1 MGTRNLKRLFDPK
14 SIAVIGASNR
24 KGSVGY
30 ILLHNLISA
39 EYEGVVYPVSMSS
52 QAIQGIHAYSS
63 IAQVPRKVDLAVI
76 AVPAKN
82 VPDAMREC
90 GEAGVGGAVIVSSGF
105 REAGEAGR
113 RLEQEVCEIAK
124 AYGVRILGPNCLGY
138 IRPAYHLNVTFSDV
152 IPPAGRVAFFSQSGA
167 LGTAILDWAAAN
179 DVGFSAFVSVG
190 SMADVDFGDLI
201 DFFGADQYTSSIILY
216 IESITDARK
225 FMSAARHFAKSKPI
239 IVVKSGRTARSALA
253 AASHTGAIAGDDTLY
268 SAVFR
273 RAGVVRVDKV
283 EDLFDASE
291 ALSRVSSPRGPRL
304 GIVTN
309 AGGPGVMACDRLFH
323 LGGELAELTPET
335 DEKLKALLPDYTARS
350 NPVDIAGDADAA
362 RFANATQAVI
372 DDPNCDGVLAILT
385 PQAMSQPT
393 ATAEAL
399 VRVAQSHQLKPLL
412 TSFMGQTKVEDA
424 IKILHSARIP
434 CFNAPEDAVNAYL
447 YMWQYTKNLANLYE
461 TPADIL
467 PQFEPDRDT
476 VKKTFLEVARQ
487 DRSVLTEPEADS
499 VIQAYQIPVVR
510 TMVATTEEE
519 CVAAAEEIGFPVAVK
534 ILSPDISHK
543 VDVAGVALNVATGA
557 DAASQYKEV
566 TERARRARPKS
577 RILGCV
583 VQPMR
588 SSGHEVI
595 IGSKK
600 DPVFGPALIFGMGG
614 TSVEFHRDVAV
625 DFPPLNQ
632 ALARSMIQST
642 KVSQLLGGYR
652 GAEPVDMVALEQAM
666 VKVSYLLVDFPEILE
681 MDINPLLVSSSG
693 ILALNSRIVID
704 PKAVRKITLPG
715 AHLMISM
722 YPSKYQWSMALDGS
736 QVRIRAIRPE
746 DEPLWTDMIE
756 SLSPET
762 TQYRFFGPLRE
773 IDKAMLIRY
782 CHIDYDRE
790 IALVAILKGK
800 DGAADM
806 MLGVVRLTIDSA
818 NPSEGEFAILVRDAW
833 QRKGVGSKLME
844 ALIQAARDRYVLQI
858 NGHVLTVNIGM
869 TRFVENLGFDVQP
882 SEEHDVHRLSL
893 RL

>member
-1 MGTRNLKRLFDPK
+1 MGTRNLKRLFDPA
-14 SIAVIGASNR
+14 SIAVIGASNK

-30 ILLHNLISA
+30 ILLRNLISG
-39 EYEGVVYPVSMSS
+39 EFDGVVYPVSVSS
-52 QAIQGIHAYSS
+52 SAVQGIHAYPS
-63 IAQVPRKVDLAVI
+63 IAQIPRKVDLAVV
-76 AVPAKN
+76 AVPAKS

-90 GEAGVGGAVIVSSGF
+90 GEAGVGGAVIVSAGF

-113 RLEQEVCEIAK
+113 MLEAEVREIAK
-124 AYGVRILGPNCLGY
+124 AYGVRLLGPNCLGY
-138 IRPAYHLNVTFSDV
+138 IRPAFQLNVTFADV
-152 IPPAGRVAFFSQSGA
+152 IPPAGRIAFFSQSGA

-190 SMADVDFGDLI
+190 SMADIDFGDLI
-201 DFFGADQYTSSIILY
+201 DYFGADSHTTSIILY

-253 AASHTGAIAGDDTLY
+253 AASHTGAIAGNDTLY

-291 ALSRVSSPRGPRL
+291 ALSRVTSPRGPRL

-335 DEKLKALLPDYTARS
+335 DERLKACLPEYSARG
-350 NPVDIAGDADAA
+350 NPVDVAGDADAE
-362 RFANATQAVI
+362 RFAEATQALI

-393 ATAEAL
+393 ATAAAL
-399 VRVAQSHQLKPLL
+399 VRVARTHQLKPLL
-412 TSFMGQTKVEDA
+412 ASFMGQTKVEQA
-424 IKILHSARIP
+424 IKVLHSARVP
-434 CFNAPEDAVNAYL
+434 CFNTPEDAIGAYM
-447 YMWQYTKNLANLYE
+447 YMCQYSRNLANLYE

-467 PQFEPDRDT
+467 PHFEPDREA
-476 VKKTFLEVARQ
+476 VKRTFVAVAREG
-487 DRSVLTEPEADS
+487 RSMLTEPEADR
-499 VIQAYQIPVVR
+499 VIGAYQIPVVR
-510 TMVATTEEE
+510 TLVASSAAE
-519 CVAAAEEIGFPVAVK
+519 CAAAAQEIGFPVAVK
-534 ILSPDISHK
+534 ILSPDVSHK
-543 VDVAGVALNVATGA
+543 FDVGGIALNVSSAE
-557 DAASQYKEV
+557 AAAAQFDEIVARVKE
-566 TERARRARPKS
+566 ARPKA
-577 RILGCV
+577 RIDGVV

-588 SSGHEVI
+588 SKGHELI

-600 DPVFGPALIFGMGG
+600 DPTFGPALIFGMGG

-632 ALARSMIQST
+632 ALARAMIHAT

-652 GAEPVDMVALEQAM
+652 GAKPVDMVALEQAI

-681 MDINPLLVSSSG
+681 MDINPLLVSPDG
-693 ILALNSRIVID
+693 IVALNSRIVIA
-704 PKAVRKITLPG
+704 PQEVRKITLPG
-715 AHLMISM
+715 SHLMISM
-722 YPSKYQWSMALDGS
+722 YPSTYQWNMPLDGHT
-736 QVRIRAIRPE
+736 VHIRPIRPE
-746 DEPLWTDMIE
+746 DEPLWSNMIE

-762 TQYRFFGPLRE
+762 AQYRFFGPLRE
-773 IDKAMLIRY
+773 INKAMLIRY

-800 DGAADM
+800 RGKPDS
-806 MLGVVRLTIDSA
+806 MLGVARLAIDSA
-818 NPSEGEFAILVRDAW
+818 NPSEGEFAILVRDAY
-833 QRKGVGSKLME
+833 QRRGVGSKLME
-844 ALIQAARDRYVLQI
+844 TLIQAARDRYVLQI
-858 NGHVLTVNIGM
+858 NGHFLRVNVGM
-869 TRFVENLGFDVQP
+869 ARFVENLGFDVQP
-882 SEEHDVHRLSL
+882 SEEHDVQRLSL